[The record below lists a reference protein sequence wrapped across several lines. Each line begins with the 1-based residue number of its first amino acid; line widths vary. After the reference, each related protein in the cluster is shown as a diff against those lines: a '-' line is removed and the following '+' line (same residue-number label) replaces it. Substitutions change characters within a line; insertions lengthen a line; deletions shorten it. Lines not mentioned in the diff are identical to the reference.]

1 MTCAYYCRSHFS
13 LGSAIRENSQDRA
26 MILKSW
32 RRASHCARHEWRSDS
47 ADYADVS
54 IDRYLPET
62 IGCTPVDEGH
72 RSERRMFPV
81 HSGRWFAIRK
91 SQQSPIQDGHVPWGA
106 RISSACQTST
116 RSNLFTV
123 PDTICKIRERNR
135 RCVVVTQNT
144 RFLHPARARETTKG
158 ERHSAVALLW
168 KTHKSRGD
176 SSHQLNE
183 SLSLRCAM
191 KCQESPPRC
200 SLVGVVARTVIGP
213 FVPVGSSIT
222 PT

>member
-1 MTCAYYCRSHFS
+1 MSCWSLVPFHPGRVYSESNESGRRSDHRITCAYYCRSHFS
-13 LGSAIRENSQDRA
+13 LGNATRENSQDRA

-47 ADYADVS
+47 ADYADVL

-91 SQQSPIQDGHVPWGA
+91 SQQNPIQDGHVPWGA
-106 RISSACQTST
+106 RISSARQMST
-116 RSNLFTV
+116 RANLFTV

-135 RCVVVTQNT
+135 RCVFVTQIPVSCI
-144 RFLHPARARETTKG
+144 RQELGRLPRANAT
-158 ERHSAVALLW
+158 LP
-168 KTHKSRGD
+168 
-176 SSHQLNE
+176 
-183 SLSLRCAM
+183 SLSCGKLTI
-191 KCQESPPRC
+191 E
-200 SLVGVVARTVIGP
+200 G
-213 FVPVGSSIT
+213 
-222 PT
+222 